1 MTDLWYS
8 PSLMANAV
16 LEVRGAKK
24 RFRDVNAL
32 DGVDLSLGA
41 GEWLGLLGPNG
52 AGKSTLIRAV
62 SGRVHLDAG
71 EITLFGT
78 KADKETRRRI
88 GIVPQEL
95 AIYGKLNAR
104 ENLDTFGAL
113 HGVTGTTLKKRVD
126 EALEW
131 TGLAERAKDRV
142 KNYSGGMKRRLN
154 LACGILHQPEI
165 ILLDEPTEGIDPQS
179 RERIWQMLRD
189 QRARGASLILTT
201 HQLDEAEKTCER
213 IAIIDQGKIVAS
225 GSFEEL
231 VERTIG
237 KAKRLTIAL
246 SSPDAEKLRKDG
258 FEPAGSSTVGRMLD
272 NVAAE
277 LPSAL
282 RAIAAAGV
290 EIENLTLEQPS
301 LQAVFL
307 QLTGKELR
315 D

>member
-1 MTDLWYS
+1 MVD
-8 PSLMANAV
+8 AV
-16 LEVRGAKK
+16 LELRGAKK
-24 RFRDVNAL
+24 RFREVNAL
-32 DGVDLSLGA
+32 DGIDLTLRA

-71 EITLFGT
+71 ELSLFGK
-78 KADKETRRRI
+78 KADKEARRRI

-95 AIYGKLNAR
+95 AIYAKLNAR
-104 ENLDTFGAL
+104 ENLETFGAL
-113 HGVTGTTLKKRVD
+113 HGVTGATLKKRID

-142 KNYSGGMKRRLN
+142 KDYSGGMKRRLN

-189 QRARGASLILTT
+189 QRARGASLVLTT

-213 IAIIDQGKIVAS
+213 IAIIDHGKIVAD
-225 GSFEEL
+225 GSFDQL
-231 VERTIG
+231 VSQTIG
-237 KAKRLTIAL
+237 AAKRLTISLAGD
-246 SSPDAEKLRKDG
+246 DAEKLKSQG
-258 FEPAGSSTVGRMLD
+258 FESTDARTINRMLND
-272 NVAAE
+272 VAAE
-277 LPSAL
+277 LPMVL
-282 RAIAAAGV
+282 KTIAAANV
-290 EIENLTLEQPS
+290 EIVNLSIEQPS

-307 QLTGKELR
+307 KLTGKELR